1 MSPRLSLNL
10 MGEFSS
16 PSVMSLTGTEEG
28 DSGTNTKALL
38 SRCATAG
45 TQRIHTEE
53 ETESGDTAYGSQALS
68 SAEQ

>member
-1 MSPRLSLNL
+1 M
-10 MGEFSS
+10 
-16 PSVMSLTGTEEG
+16 
-28 DSGTNTKALL
+28 NTKALL
-38 SRCATAG
+38 SRRAMAG